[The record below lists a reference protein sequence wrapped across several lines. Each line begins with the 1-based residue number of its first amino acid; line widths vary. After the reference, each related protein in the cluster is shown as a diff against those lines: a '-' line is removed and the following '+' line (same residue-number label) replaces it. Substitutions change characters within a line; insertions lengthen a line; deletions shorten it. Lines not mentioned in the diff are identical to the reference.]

1 MGGLSVP
8 YLPTL
13 CCLARYASL
22 WQLQQSTD
30 SGLSAQIADIR
41 ALPETRAH
49 IQRKLSLALLRHQR
63 EQLLANEL
71 ERHVEGFAVGTASQ
85 HMRA

>member
-8 YLPTL
+8 
-13 CCLARYASL
+13 RREHHFS
-22 WQLQQSTD
+22 
-30 SGLSAQIADIR
+30 LSAQIADIR

-49 IQRKLSLALLRHQR
+49 VHIQRKLSLALLKHQR

-71 ERHVEGFAVGTASQ
+71 ERHIEGFAVGTISQ
-85 HMRA
+85 HMRAFMHPQGP